1 MIYNFEYD
9 YDDRI
14 IGVEVDY
21 NIEAQVNKFAVESD
35 SDVYIDV
42 TIDSVESD
50 DDDFNKFLESKENN
64 DLFCK
69 WIEKFKFDELCE
81 AYAEKNN

>member
-9 YDDRI
+9 YGDKI

-21 NIEAQVNKFAVESD
+21 YVEAQVNKYAVERD
-35 SDVYIDV
+35 SDIYTNII
-42 TIDSVESD
+42 IDSVESD

-64 DLFCK
+64 DLFCE

-81 AYAEKNN
+81 AYAERNS